1 MRLKSI
7 AVLLLALLFALP
19 LAAKAPKAPKAPK
32 VPPAPA
38 VLTEPAPDPENT
50 WLLDLSDGGRV
61 TIQLRADVAPQH
73 VERIKLLTRQ
83 GFYDGL
89 VFHRVV
95 DGFMA
100 QGGDPKGTGEGG
112 STLPNLKAEFN
123 DLPHLR
129 GTVSM
134 ARADDPDSANS
145 QFFIMFAPKF
155 ALDHHYTAFGRV
167 IEGMPY
173 VDAIS
178 RGEPP
183 ANPTRIVHASI
194 LADANRTPDQ
204 IRALAIPPAPAAPAV
219 AAAPVTPAPAA
230 AAPEAATQAAAA
242 TPAAAPAAA
251 QAPTPVTAPAPA
263 ETPAPAPAPAA
274 AEAPPPAAPAPASEP
289 APAAAAPTAP
299 APPAAPEPAQPAPA
313 Q

>member
-1 MRLKSI
+1 MPFKSI
-7 AVLLLALLFALP
+7 VAMLIALLFAPP
-19 LAAKAPKAPKAPK
+19 LAAKAPKTSA
-32 VPPAPA
+32 VPPAPTLLA
-38 VLTEPAPDPENT
+38 DPVLDPENT

-61 TIQLRADVAPQH
+61 TIQLRPDVAPQH
-73 VERIKLLTRQ
+73 VARIKSLTRQ

-89 VFHRVV
+89 VFHRVI

-112 STLPNLKAEFN
+112 SPLPNLKAEFN
-123 DLPHLR
+123 ALPHLR

-155 ALDHHYTAFGRV
+155 SLDHKYTAFGRV
-167 IEGMPY
+167 TDGMPY
-173 VDAIS
+173 VDAIE

-194 LADANRTPDQ
+194 AADAGRSPEEV
-204 IRALAIPPAPAAPAV
+204 RALTTPPVPNPAPEATIPATAAAAAPVGPLPAAVTAPPAEVTNAAPAV
-219 AAAPVTPAPAA
+219 AAPTSTSTETVPPAA
-230 AAPEAATQAAAA
+230 TTAEPAAPPA
-242 TPAAAPAAA
+242 TPAS
-251 QAPTPVTAPAPA
+251 PA
-263 ETPAPAPAPAA
+263 EPS
-274 AEAPPPAAPAPASEP
+274 APPPAPPEISAPAPV
-289 APAAAAPTAP
+289 
-299 APPAAPEPAQPAPA
+299 QPAPA

>member
-89 VFHRVV
+89 IFHRVI

-112 STLPNLKAEFN
+112 SPLPNLKAEFN

-134 ARADDPDSANS
+134 ARSDDPDSANS
-145 QFFIMFAPKF
+145 QFFIMFGPKF

-173 VDAIS
+173 VDAIA

-204 IRALAIPPAPAAPAV
+204 IRALAIPPAPAAPVV
-219 AAAPVTPAPAA
+219 AAAPATPAPAA
-230 AAPEAATQAAAA
+230 AAPAAA
-242 TPAAAPAAA
+242 TPAAASSPAA
-251 QAPTPVTAPAPA
+251 APA
-263 ETPAPAPAPAA
+263 ETAVPTPASAAAEAPAPVAPAPAA
-274 AEAPPPAAPAPASEP
+274 EPARAAAAPAAPATPVV
-289 APAAAAPTAP
+289 
-299 APPAAPEPAQPAPA
+299 PEPAQPAPA

>member
-7 AVLLLALLFALP
+7 VVLLLAMLFALP

-61 TIQLRADVAPQH
+61 TIQLRPDVAPQH

-89 VFHRVV
+89 AFHRVI

-100 QGGDPKGTGEGG
+100 QGGDPKNTGEGG

-134 ARADDPDSANS
+134 ARTDDPDTANS

-155 ALDHHYTAFGRV
+155 SLDHHYTAFGRV
-167 IEGMPY
+167 ISGMPY
-173 VDAIS
+173 VDAIE

-194 LADANRTPDQ
+194 LADAGRTPDE
-204 IRALAIPPAPAAPAV
+204 IRALATPPVQPAPAIAAAPAPPPAETAAAPVPAQAPAAQPAAAETATPAPAASPTAAPPAAPAPAETALPPAPAAPA
-219 AAAPVTPAPAA
+219 AEPAPVPAPAA
-230 AAPEAATQAAAA
+230 T
-242 TPAAAPAAA
+242 
-251 QAPTPVTAPAPA
+251 
-263 ETPAPAPAPAA
+263 
-274 AEAPPPAAPAPASEP
+274 PPAVSP
-289 APAAAAPTAP
+289 
-299 APPAAPEPAQPAPA
+299 APEPAQPAPA

>member
-38 VLTEPAPDPENT
+38 VLTDPAPDPENT

-61 TIQLRADVAPQH
+61 TIQLRPDVAPQH

-89 VFHRVV
+89 AFHRVV

-134 ARADDPDSANS
+134 ARAEDLNSANS

-155 ALDHHYTAFGRV
+155 ALDHNYTAFGRV
-167 IEGMPY
+167 MSGMPY
-173 VDAIS
+173 VDAIE

-194 LADANRTPDQ
+194 LADASRTPEQ
-204 IRALAIPPAPAAPAV
+204 IRALAVPPAPAPAAES
-219 AAAPVTPAPAA
+219 AAAPVAQPPAA
-230 AAPEAATQAAAA
+230 AAPPAAPETA
-242 TPAAAPAAA
+242 TPAPAAAPAAA
-251 QAPTPVTAPAPA
+251 SSAAEAPSPVSVPAPA
-263 ETPAPAPAPAA
+263 EPPAPAAAPAPAA
-274 AEAPPPAAPAPASEP
+274 EPAQTAAPPPA
-289 APAAAAPTAP
+289 T
-299 APPAAPEPAQPAPA
+299 AAPEPAQPAPA

>member
-38 VLTEPAPDPENT
+38 VLTDPAPDAEST

-61 TIQLRADVAPQH
+61 TIQLRPDVAPQH

-89 VFHRVV
+89 AFHRVV

-167 IEGMPY
+167 ISGMPY
-173 VDAIS
+173 VDAIE

-183 ANPTRIVHASI
+183 ANPTHIVHASI
-194 LADANRTPDQ
+194 LADASRTPEQ
-204 IRALAIPPAPAAPAV
+204 IRALATPPAPAPAPEAAVAAAPQPAPAATPAAEAATAQPPAATAPPAGNETATQAPAAPA
-219 AAAPVTPAPAA
+219 
-230 AAPEAATQAAAA
+230 AAT
-242 TPAAAPAAA
+242 
-251 QAPTPVTAPAPA
+251 PAPA
-263 ETPAPAPAPAA
+263 ETPAPAASPLPPAEPAPVAALTPPAA
-274 AEAPPPAAPAPASEP
+274 A
-289 APAAAAPTAP
+289 
-299 APPAAPEPAQPAPA
+299 PAAPEPAQPAPA